1 MTQQEQIKPQGN
13 ASAQRVKPLLLMI
26 LDGWG
31 YSPTYEGNA
40 IAQAALPNFRYLE
53 STYPRT
59 LLKASGEAVG
69 LPAGQMGNSE
79 VGHLNIGAGRVVYQ
93 ELTRIS
99 KAVAEKALPS
109 NQVLNEAMTRVKI
122 NGKAL
127 HFMGLLS
134 DGGVHSHQD
143 HLFALLEMA
152 KDLGVER
159 IYIHAF
165 LDGRDVL
172 PQSAKV
178 YLAKLEEKL
187 KALGVGQI
195 ATVSGR
201 YFVMDRDKRWE
212 RLEKGY
218 QAMVYGEGEMA
229 AGAMS
234 AVEKSYHQ
242 RVNDEFVI
250 PTVMLNSEG
259 QPMAKIET
267 GDSVIFYN
275 FRSDRARE
283 LTRAFVDEVFI
294 GFDRPER
301 PQVHFVCM
309 TEYDMTIKAYVAYP
323 PQNLENTLGEVLG
336 QASLK
341 QLRIAETEKYAHVT
355 FFFNGGIEEE
365 NLGEERSL
373 VPSPKVATYN
383 LQPEMSATDLT
394 RELIATLQENVYD
407 VIILNFANPDM
418 VGHTGVFKATIEA
431 VETVDK
437 CLGEIAGVMK
447 KLGGTLLIT
456 ADHGNAESKLDLK
469 TGLPLTAH
477 TTNPVP
483 FILVDERFRDQ
494 ALREGGALCDIAP
507 TILELLRISK
517 PLEMTGTPL
526 IRV

>member
-1 MTQQEQIKPQGN
+1 MTQQGQIKPQVIEPT
-13 ASAQRVKPLLLMI
+13 QRAKPLLLMI

-40 IAQAALPNFRYLE
+40 IAQASIPNFRDLE
-53 STYPRT
+53 SSYPRT

-69 LPAGQMGNSE
+69 LPSGQMGNSE
-79 VGHLNIGAGRVVYQ
+79 VGHLNIGSGRVVYQ

-109 NQVLNEAMTRVKI
+109 NPILNEAMIRVKA

-172 PQSAKV
+172 PQSAKL
-178 YLAKLEEKL
+178 YLAKLEERL
-187 KALGVGQI
+187 KDLGVGQI
-195 ATVSGR
+195 ASVSGR
-201 YFVMDRDKRWE
+201 YYVMDRDQRWD
-212 RLEKGY
+212 RLEKGFR
-218 QAMVYGEGEMA
+218 ALVYGEGEKA
-229 AGAMS
+229 AGALS

-242 RVNDEFVI
+242 RVNDEFVL
-250 PTVMLNSEG
+250 PTVIVNSQG
-259 QPMAKIET
+259 QPTAKIES
-267 GDSVIFYN
+267 GDSVVFYN

-283 LTRAFVDEVFI
+283 LTRAFVDEEFT
-294 GFDRPER
+294 GFERPER

-309 TEYDMTIKAYVAYP
+309 TEYDMTIKAAVAFL

-336 QASLK
+336 QAGLK

-355 FFFNGGIEEE
+355 FFFNGGVEEP

-383 LQPEMSATDLT
+383 LQPAMSAPELT
-394 RELIATLQENVYD
+394 RELIVTLKEEPFD

-418 VGHTGVFKATIEA
+418 VGHTGVFEATVQAIEA
-431 VETVDK
+431 VDK
-437 CLGEIAGVMK
+437 CLGEIAEVMK
-447 KLGGTLLIT
+447 GLGGTLLIT

-469 TGLPLTAH
+469 TALPLTAH

-483 FILVDERFRDQ
+483 FIIVDERFRNHT
-494 ALREGGALCDIAP
+494 LREGGALCDIAP
-507 TILELLRISK
+507 TILELLKISK
-517 PLEMTGTPL
+517 PLEMTGTAL
-526 IRV
+526 IKV